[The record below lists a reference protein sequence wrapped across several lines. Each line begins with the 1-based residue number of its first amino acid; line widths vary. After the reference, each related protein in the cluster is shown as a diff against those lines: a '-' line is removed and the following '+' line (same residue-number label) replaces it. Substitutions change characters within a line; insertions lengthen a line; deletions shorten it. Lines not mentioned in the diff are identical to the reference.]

1 MTLSRLRKLFFL
13 HLTGL
18 PMPSKRWR
26 STVFKLGGVNVINPR
41 KTFIGEKVT
50 VDTNY
55 PEDITIEEGVTLTTR
70 CIIVTHFVEVDSNEK
85 RHYSRGKV
93 ILKRKAYIGANT
105 VICKPVT
112 IGEGAIV
119 GASSVVTKDI
129 PPYEI
134 WAGNP
139 ARFIRKREQKKTEEN

>member
-1 MTLSRLRKLFFL
+1 M
-13 HLTGL
+13 
-18 PMPSKRWR
+18 
-26 STVFKLGGVNVINPR
+26 GGVRVLNPK
-41 KTFIGEKVT
+41 KTFIGEGVV

-55 PEDITIEEGVTLTTR
+55 PEDIIIEEGVTLTTR
-70 CIIVTHFVEVDSNEK
+70 CIIVTHFVEIDSNER

-93 ILKRKAYIGANT
+93 IIKKKAYIGANT

-112 IGEGAIV
+112 IGEGAII

-139 ARFIRKREQKKTEEN
+139 AKFIRKREKE